1 MRKLLEGLGTFIKT
15 QETITGKDYECLD
28 EAIAYIE
35 KQMRYTMPTD
45 SEKVKYLNYIKEH
58 LFDTKI
64 DALGDTAYRYLGT
77 WGMGN
82 YILDDAHGQPL
93 LFKAIDGL
101 IRKYTSSG
109 ERDYTNEFARPS
121 NIKSLKE
128 GKKSGSDGNDINEE
142 ELKKYFPAK
151 YKGAANS
158 PNLFKELTSLL
169 KKPNRGNKD
178 MARIALMIYE
188 SPKIIGKPQ
197 TFREWYKAFCDI
209 VCYKAN
215 DGYKPC
221 NLKATETLKKEFG
234 YLL

>member
-1 MRKLLEGLGTFIKT
+1 MRNLLEELGTFIKT
-15 QETITGKDYECLD
+15 QETNSGKVYECLK
-28 EAIAYIE
+28 EAKAYIE
-35 KQMRYTMPTD
+35 EQMKYTMPTD
-45 SEKVKYLNYIKEH
+45 SEKVEYLNYIKEN
-58 LFDTKI
+58 LFDTKT
-64 DALGDTAYRYLGT
+64 DAWGDTTYRYLGT

-82 YILDDAHGQPL
+82 YILDNAHGQPL
-93 LFKAIDGL
+93 LFNAIDEL
-101 IRKYTSSG
+101 IRKYTSSR

-121 NIKSLKE
+121 NIKSPKGGE
-128 GKKSGSDGNDINEE
+128 KSGSDGNDINEE

-151 YKGAANS
+151 YKGAANN
-158 PNLFKELTSLL
+158 PNMFKELTSLL

-188 SPKIIGKPQ
+188 SPKMIGKPQ

-209 VCYKAN
+209 VGYKAN